1 LTFPAVVS
9 TTNQRILPIAHES
22 CVDLF
27 TPCLGDFVAGEICS
41 NACADGI
48 NQGYAGV
55 SAESSPW
62 GTTEIPTLYEAE
74 YVAEQIHTKCTVAP
88 SSLVGCPERGS
99 KPVHINTDVFNSI
112 TEMDQYVL
120 NQVKVMAG
128 NSTACQNAY
137 RLNLCQSTMPLCNKN
152 GNPIKMSWKDCVNH
166 YSSCPDLI
174 PKDRSFYG
182 LPDDD
187 SEGTTLNFAKAICN
201 DQSDFFTRSN
211 VGKHAAICGME
222 PMMLNADAAVA
233 AESMEPSAVPD
244 ESLPWHQNIGI
255 VGPVFALVGLLVGV
269 AVMAVVAV
277 IVQKNKVK
285 NHATTPTKISVDSDS
300 SALRNNAAELGHY
313 TQESM
318 TNVAFPSNA
327 EDMQSINPMV
337 DDEE

>member
-1 LTFPAVVS
+1 
-9 TTNQRILPIAHES
+9 
-22 CVDLF
+22 
-27 TPCLGDFVAGEICS
+27 
-41 NACADGI
+41 
-48 NQGYAGV
+48 
-55 SAESSPW
+55 
-62 GTTEIPTLYEAE
+62 
-74 YVAEQIHTKCTVAP
+74 
-88 SSLVGCPERGS
+88 
-99 KPVHINTDVFNSI
+99 
-112 TEMDQYVL
+112 
-120 NQVKVMAG
+120 
-128 NSTACQNAY
+128 
-137 RLNLCQSTMPLCNKN
+137 
-152 GNPIKMSWKDCVNH
+152 
-166 YSSCPDLI
+166 
-174 PKDRSFYG
+174 
-182 LPDDD
+182 
-187 SEGTTLNFAKAICN
+187 
-201 DQSDFFTRSN
+201 
-211 VGKHAAICGME
+211 
-222 PMMLNADAAVA
+222 MLNADAAVA